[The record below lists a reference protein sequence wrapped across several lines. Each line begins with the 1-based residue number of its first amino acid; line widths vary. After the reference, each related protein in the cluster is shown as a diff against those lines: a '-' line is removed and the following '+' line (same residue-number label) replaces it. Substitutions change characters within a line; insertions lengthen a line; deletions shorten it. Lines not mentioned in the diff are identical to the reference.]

1 MMDLMQK
8 LNEISERELTKGE
21 TAKKEK
27 IVKSMKKDKAGFEK
41 RYGDDAESVMY
52 ATATKMAKNEAP
64 EPTNAEMK
72 SILSLY
78 NDPRV
83 KQDPG
88 MRIMAAIRYLQK
100 FGQEIPGFNRA
111 EFSKDQLEMYGRAKL
126 ARGRSMAQTGQAAGG
141 MQEAMGDSA
150 DLQKIKTA
158 AGGEE
163 MLVKTMFASATQNG
177 LDEGDF
183 IDSARRMLNM
193 TPDNIKAIIDNDT
206 IKKAMGDSEQPTTE
220 GGMSDIHIGAQE
232 ALADYVDDD
241 GKLKMPKRD
250 VVADLV
256 KRSKEAS
263 MPLSY
268 ELETAAQMVAD
279 KFDDDGEEK
288 YMGDN
293 ELNTNTMENN
303 DKKDV
308 KEAIQMTADTPE
320 EAGMLMQILK
330 MAGIKPMGAEM
341 PDTKPGDEMDPGEL
355 NKQMDTDD
363 AAGSMDM
370 ARIRDIVKSPDEEK
384 AEETFANE
392 PEEKTQDVDSL
403 VNVHSGGLNRQ
414 KTQYRKEYPGDNPM
428 AVEDKITEEELANSL
443 RTQYEGFKQAY
454 QEAAK
459 PDYIDLDKDGNKTE
473 PMKKAAQDKEAK
485 DKK

>member
-1 MMDLMQK
+1 
-8 LNEISERELTKGE
+8 
-21 TAKKEK
+21 
-27 IVKSMKKDKAGFEK
+27 
-41 RYGDDAESVMY
+41 MY
-52 ATATKMAKNEAP
+52 ATATKMAKNEA
-64 EPTNAEMK
+64 
-72 SILSLY
+72 I
-78 NDPRV
+78 
-83 KQDPG
+83 
-88 MRIMAAIRYLQK
+88 
-100 FGQEIPGFNRA
+100 
-111 EFSKDQLEMYGRAKL
+111 
-126 ARGRSMAQTGQAAGG
+126 
-141 MQEAMGDSA
+141 GDSA

-177 LDEGDF
+177 LDEDDF